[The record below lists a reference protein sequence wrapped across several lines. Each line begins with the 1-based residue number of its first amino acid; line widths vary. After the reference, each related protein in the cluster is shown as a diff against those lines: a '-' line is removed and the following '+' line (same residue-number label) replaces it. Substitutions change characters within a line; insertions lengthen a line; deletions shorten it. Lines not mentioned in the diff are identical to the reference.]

1 MESTTLSLAAELY
14 MALCL
19 LCCLYILFRQ
29 RQRPAPMMR
38 IMLLVWPI
46 ITLWAGPVGIWAY
59 ETATRGH
66 DDRRRAHGGMP
77 GMDMTAGNGSMDGSG
92 GDTGG
97 QNRDTPPSGPETSGT
112 GNGHAMPAH
121 VMPGHDQTAPD
132 PSGYPQ
138 HGMKNDAGMP
148 GMSMPGMDMA
158 APRRPDRVSVMTG
171 TLHCGA
177 GCTLADV
184 IGPFLFGLAPF
195 ALFGS
200 LMYGEWALDYVLALI
215 IGVFF
220 QYAGLAAMSRKRG
233 LPLWFRA
240 FKVDF
245 LSLTAWQ
252 VGMYGWMA
260 VSAFL
265 LFGPLPPDRPLFW
278 FMMQISMFCGFL
290 TAYPMNW
297 WLMRAGIKSP
307 M

>member
-66 DDRRRAHGGMP
+66 DDRRRAHGG
-77 GMDMTAGNGSMDGSG
+77 
-92 GDTGG
+92 
-97 QNRDTPPSGPETSGT
+97 
-112 GNGHAMPAH
+112 
-121 VMPGHDQTAPD
+121 
-132 PSGYPQ
+132 
-138 HGMKNDAGMP
+138 
-148 GMSMPGMDMA
+148 MPGMDMA

>member
-1 MESTTLSLAAELY
+1 MESTTLSLTAELY

-66 DDRRRAHGGMP
+66 D
-77 GMDMTAGNGSMDGSG
+77 
-92 GDTGG
+92 
-97 QNRDTPPSGPETSGT
+97 
-112 GNGHAMPAH
+112 
-121 VMPGHDQTAPD
+121 QTAPD
-132 PSGYPQ
+132 PSGHPQ

-252 VGMYGWMA
+252 VGIYGWMA